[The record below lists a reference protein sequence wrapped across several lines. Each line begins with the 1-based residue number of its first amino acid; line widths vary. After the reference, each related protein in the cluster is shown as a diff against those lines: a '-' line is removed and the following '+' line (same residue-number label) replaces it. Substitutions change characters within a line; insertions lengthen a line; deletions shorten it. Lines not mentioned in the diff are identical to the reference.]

1 MHKFS
6 LVFLA
11 LTYAETS
18 VRLTASVSGG
28 QKEGGMG
35 KLTEGSNSEI
45 SDVPDWSWFLE
56 IGF

>member
-18 VRLTASVSGG
+18 VRLTAGVSGG
-28 QKEGGMG
+28 LKEGGMG
-35 KLTEGSNSEI
+35 KSTEGSNSEI
-45 SDVPDWSWFLE
+45 SDMPDWS
-56 IGF
+56 

>member
-18 VRLTASVSGG
+18 VRLTAGVSGG

-35 KLTEGSNSEI
+35 KSTEGSNSEI
-45 SDVPDWSWFLE
+45 SDMPDWS
-56 IGF
+56 